1 MDRDLEPTEPW
12 GGADAAEPEPRDA
25 DEAGDFDVAEGF
37 RAGYVAMIGRPNV
50 GKSSLV
56 NALVGERLAPTSP
69 VPQTTRR
76 RMLGILSLDEAQV
89 VFVDTP
95 GIHKPTQRLGE
106 MMVSQA
112 TGALQDADLML
123 CVVDVTREPGE
134 EDRLA
139 LELAERCDVPRFL
152 VLNKM
157 DLATDG
163 GYATAFEAQVQLDQ
177 TFRVSALTGDG
188 LPELLQAAVA
198 ALPEAPPFFPTDQL
212 TDVYEREVAGEL
224 IREAALGSLNQELP
238 HAVAVKVEEWKER
251 DNGMLYVSALL
262 IVERESQKGIVIGR
276 GGKMLKTIGTSAR
289 HKLEGWLQKRVYLD
303 LQVKVMKKWRK
314 NENALRWLGFVDRN
328 G

>member
-1 MDRDLEPTEPW
+1 MDRDLPSTEPW
-12 GGADAAEPEPRDA
+12 GGEPARGELPEEPAVEDYP
-25 DEAGDFDVAEGF
+25 EGF
-37 RAGYVAMIGRPNV
+37 RAGYVALIGRPNV

-76 RMLGILSLDEAQV
+76 RMLGILSRDDAQV

-95 GIHKPTQRLGE
+95 GVHRPTQRLGE

-123 CVVDVTREPGE
+123 CVVDLTREPGE
-134 EDRLA
+134 EDQLA
-139 LELAERCDVPRFL
+139 LELASRCEVPRFL
-152 VLNKM
+152 VLNKR

-163 GYATAFEAQVQLDQ
+163 GFGNAFEAMVDLDH
-177 TFRVSALTGDG
+177 TCRVSALTGEG
-188 LPELLQAAVA
+188 LPDLLEAIVA
-198 ALPEAPPFFPTDQL
+198 ALPEAPPFFPADQL

-224 IREAALGSLNQELP
+224 IREAALGALNQELP
-238 HAVAVKVEEWKER
+238 HAVAVKVEQWQDR
-251 DNGMLYVSALL
+251 PNGMLYIGALL

-276 GGKMLKTIGTSAR
+276 GGRMLKTIGTAAR
-289 HKLEGWLQKRVYLD
+289 HKLEGSLQRRVYLD

-314 NENALRWLGFVDRN
+314 NEQALRWLGFVDR